1 MKTNY
6 LKTAS
11 IILLGMICLE
21 NYSIAYGSVPHLK
34 NKLVVRSKKIP
45 SEVLANMKI
54 KNIEFG
60 FNKAD
65 VPASAY
71 ANLDKVAKLMND
83 NSASLKLGGYAD
95 NRGAYVY
102 NWKLSKK
109 RADAVKAYLV
119 SKGSDSTRIAAVEY
133 GYTHPIASNQTSTGR
148 KKNRR
153 VEIHFAN

>member
-1 MKTNY
+1 MKTSY
-6 LKTAS
+6 LKMAS
-11 IILLGMICLE
+11 IVLLGMICLE
-21 NYSIAYGSVPHLK
+21 NYAIARGIALRPKTHSL
-34 NKLVVRSKKIP
+34 RSKKLSP
-45 SEVLANMKI
+45 AALANMKI
-54 KNIEFG
+54 KNIQFG

-71 ANLDKVAKLMND
+71 NNLDNVAKLMND
-83 NSASLKLGGYAD
+83 NKASLKLGGYAD

-133 GYTHPIASNQTSTGR
+133 GYTHPIASNTTSSGR
-148 KKNRR
+148 QKNRR

>member
-21 NYSIAYGSVPHLK
+21 NYSIAYGSAPHLK
-34 NKLVVRSKKIP
+34 NRAIVRSKKIP

-65 VPASAY
+65 VPSSAY
-71 ANLDKVAKLMND
+71 ETLNKVAKLMND

-95 NRGAYVY
+95 NRGTYVY

-133 GYTHPIASNQTSTGR
+133 GYTHPIASNETPVGR

-153 VEIHFAN
+153 VEVHFAN